1 VSSNPNEAAA
11 GRPYYRGVHFP
22 RLGAL
27 RSLAASAFFAL
38 FCWSVPIAAGA
49 AGHVSYDVA
58 DSGVVFIRTTD
69 ADITIRTW
77 DRSVVAA
84 EWDDGEQMA
93 VSKRSYNATG
103 GFAVPK
109 RTIRINRSGEPLR
122 TLDLP
127 PEDFPIDSLSSGLH
141 DMITFL
147 QTKRPSDFE
156 GAPSE
161 PAHLTVTVP
170 ATTGAVFVRTGKGTV
185 TIEHYHGTGL
195 VFADNAQVFLND
207 VQGAFFLQVIN
218 GKTYAVDATFDRLRA
233 RSNTASFVFERC
245 ASKQIDV
252 QSYEGSIV
260 YDDGRF
266 APGLA
271 RFASEDG
278 DIAIGTTSAA
288 QLAGRSVEG
297 HVYTNFERP
306 AQIDAPIPSQANA
319 ILGPGGPLVTVST
332 VRGSAFLYDG
342 SMDNHRPLALEWR
355 PVAGMLTNRRRVY
368 FPQHFPPPPRDRM
381 RRVAPSARATT
392 GIFAAPQ
399 RRV

>member
-1 VSSNPNEAAA
+1 M
-11 GRPYYRGVHFP
+11 HFP

-38 FCWSVPIAAGA
+38 FCWIVPVAAGA
-49 AGHVSYDVA
+49 AGQVSYDVA
-58 DSGVVFIRTTD
+58 EGGVVFIRTTD
-69 ADITIRTW
+69 ADITIHTW
-77 DRSVVAA
+77 DRNVVAA
-84 EWDDGEQMA
+84 EWDVGEQMA

-109 RTIRINRSGEPLR
+109 RTIRISRAGEPLR

-127 PEDFPIDSLSSGLH
+127 PEDFPIDSLSPGLH

-147 QTKRPSDFE
+147 QTKRPRDFE
-156 GAPSE
+156 GPPGE
-161 PAHLTVTVP
+161 PAHLAVTVP
-170 ATTGAVFVRTGKGTV
+170 ATTGAVFVRTGRGTV
-185 TIEHYHGTGL
+185 TIENYRGTGL

-207 VQGAFFLQVIN
+207 VQGAFFLQVVS
-218 GKTYAVDATFDRLRA
+218 GKTYAVDSTFDRLRA
-233 RSNTASFVFERC
+233 RSNTGSFVFERC

-252 QSYEGSIV
+252 QTYDGSIV

-271 RFASEDG
+271 RFASENA

-306 AQIDAPIPSQANA
+306 AQIDAPVPSQANA

-355 PVAGMLTNRRRVY
+355 PVAGALTNRRRAY
-368 FPQHFPPPPRDRM
+368 FPQRFQPPRDRM
-381 RRVAPSARATT
+381 RRVTAPARATRE
-392 GIFAAPQ
+392 IFAAPR